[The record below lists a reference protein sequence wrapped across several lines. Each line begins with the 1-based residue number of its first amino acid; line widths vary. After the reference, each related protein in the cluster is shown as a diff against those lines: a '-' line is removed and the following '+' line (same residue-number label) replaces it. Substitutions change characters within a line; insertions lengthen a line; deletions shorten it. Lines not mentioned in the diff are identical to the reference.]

1 MAERLSQS
9 DEFRSRCTTRVSC
22 CLQHRCAGCDAEY
35 AALQH
40 RSSRLSHR
48 PLLYGAT
55 RARLTLELAPEIAR
69 RFLRGSIRGS
79 RERRIPMAKFE
90 DSLKQLE
97 TIVGQ
102 LEKGDLP
109 LEDSIKLFEEGIHL
123 SAVCK
128 EELDAAE
135 GKVQILLKQRD
146 GSMKA
151 EPFPQK

>member
-1 MAERLSQS
+1 
-9 DEFRSRCTTRVSC
+9 
-22 CLQHRCAGCDAEY
+22 
-35 AALQH
+35 
-40 RSSRLSHR
+40 
-48 PLLYGAT
+48 
-55 RARLTLELAPEIAR
+55 
-69 RFLRGSIRGS
+69 
-79 RERRIPMAKFE
+79 MAKFE
-90 DSLKQLE
+90 ESLKQLE

-146 GSMKA
+146 GSIKA

>member
-1 MAERLSQS
+1 
-9 DEFRSRCTTRVSC
+9 
-22 CLQHRCAGCDAEY
+22 
-35 AALQH
+35 
-40 RSSRLSHR
+40 
-48 PLLYGAT
+48 
-55 RARLTLELAPEIAR
+55 
-69 RFLRGSIRGS
+69 
-79 RERRIPMAKFE
+79 MAKFE

-109 LEDSIKLFEEGIHL
+109 LEDSIKLFEEGIRL

>member
-1 MAERLSQS
+1 M
-9 DEFRSRCTTRVSC
+9 
-22 CLQHRCAGCDAEY
+22 
-35 AALQH
+35 
-40 RSSRLSHR
+40 
-48 PLLYGAT
+48 P
-55 RARLTLELAPEIAR
+55 
-69 RFLRGSIRGS
+69 
-79 RERRIPMAKFE
+79 KFE

-97 TIVGQ
+97 TIVNQ

-109 LEDSIKLFEEGIHL
+109 LEDSIKLFEEGIQL